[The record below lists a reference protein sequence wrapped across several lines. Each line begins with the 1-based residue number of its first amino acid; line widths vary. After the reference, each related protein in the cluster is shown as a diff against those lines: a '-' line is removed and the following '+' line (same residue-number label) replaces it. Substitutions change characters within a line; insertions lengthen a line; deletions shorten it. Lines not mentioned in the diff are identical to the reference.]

1 MKKTGVKFTKQAACP
16 EREKCNTYLTVISW
30 KCKCGPDNAYTPL
43 SLSPWLQRATPPLP
57 STAASWCCCCWQQE
71 PSCCFHQQQKLHW
84 DAGHT
89 PSQITLLG
97 RGFATGPMKERTLLL
112 SLAQCCANVEDA
124 GTALSQRKDLPVAVQ
139 LFNPL
144 RIVHV
149 PLVVSPN
156 PSGFTL
162 RSRTPGAIQYGNTP
176 WRALSCSPDSRSR
189 LH

>member
-1 MKKTGVKFTKQAACP
+1 MWPRQ
-16 EREKCNTYLTVISW
+16 RLH
-30 KCKCGPDNAYTPL
+30 TPL
-43 SLSPWLQRATPPLP
+43 SVSLA
-57 STAASWCCCCWQQE
+57 AASDPPTLHGCILMLLLLLLLGKGCCRQQE

-139 LFNPL
+139 LSNPL

-176 WRALSCSPDSRSR
+176 
-189 LH
+189 